1 MMKWFDIGPP
11 SHSKENVYYH
21 SEILHILHTQNM
33 CKEFMFGVLDN
44 NLPLSLSLNRDKL
57 E

>member
-1 MMKWFDIGPP
+1 MKWFDIGPP